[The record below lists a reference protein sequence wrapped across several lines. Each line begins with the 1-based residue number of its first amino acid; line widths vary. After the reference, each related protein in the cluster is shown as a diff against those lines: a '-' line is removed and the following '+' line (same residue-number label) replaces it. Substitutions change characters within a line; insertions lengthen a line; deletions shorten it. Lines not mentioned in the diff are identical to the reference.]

1 MKKIA
6 FILTAF
12 TVVTSTFAAPESK
25 TPALYPMDSFNP
37 NNFKASSASEFI
49 KRYSSEAEVIF
60 KKGEFETTADYNARI
75 GQEFKPKSLD
85 SDKIYAFKL
94 DSISAKYNPDK
105 ASYEVRTMGD
115 PSVGDIFENERKFSS
130 NLDETYTYYL
140 RVSKLNRKSDQYK
153 GSNAYGRTSTIVRM
167 RGTDFYI
174 KSPTPFGNSSGK
186 NRSNDYQNTLV
197 FPTEVEIAKKNSS
210 CNKEVYVFGQLTG
223 EAYHNNPYD
232 FAVAYAPKL
241 DFPLDIAV
249 VRKAVPMNVVGMVLK
264 CSTGTIL
271 STYTAPVNDS
281 YKKTQPAEKVAIY

>member
-37 NNFKASSASEFI
+37 NSFKASSASEFI

-75 GQEFKPKSLD
+75 GQEFKPKSLN

-94 DSISAKYNPDK
+94 DSISAEYNPDK

-115 PSVGDIFENERKFSS
+115 PSVGDIFENEMNVDDSS
-130 NLDETYTYYL
+130 VKETYTYYL
-140 RVSKLNRKSDQYK
+140 RISKLNRKSDQYK
-153 GSNAYGRTSTIVRM
+153 GSNAYGRTSTVVRM

-174 KSPTPFGNSSGK
+174 KSPTPFGNSSDK
-186 NRSNDYQNTLV
+186 NRSNDYQTTLV

-232 FAVAYAPKL
+232 LAVASAPKF
-241 DFPLDIAV
+241 DYPLDIAV
-249 VRKAVPMNVVGMVLK
+249 VRKAAPMNVVGMVLK

-271 STYTAPVNDS
+271 STYTASVND
-281 YKKTQPAEKVAIY
+281 